1 MAQELIKVLLGSG
14 IEKDQTLEKMVLE
27 ARKKTDLEE
36 RIRALE
42 KQTNTLQEMVGALKL
57 AFIADLEEKSSALE
71 DEMAKL
77 KKKKMVLERE
87 EEAAGTPT
95 EAPVSAEEPVP
106 A

>member
-1 MAQELIKVLLGSG
+1 MQKNKA
-14 IEKDQTLEKMVLE
+14 LEKIVLE
-27 ARKKTDLEE
+27 TRKKTDLEE

-42 KQTNTLQEMVGALKL
+42 KQTNTLQEMIGALKL

-77 KKKKMVLERE
+77 KKKRSVLERQ
-87 EEAAGTPT
+87 EEATETPA
-95 EAPVSAEEPVP
+95 EAPASAEEAQPVP